1 MPKTPSQRGP
11 RAAFVVVGGATMTV
25 LLSGCASSQ
34 SRANEQ
40 QILKSAGLAPGERSP
55 GARDGE
61 ERSLAARPI
70 TDEAPADVQ
79 VLVGP
84 PEGAA
89 EASVG
94 APGVEGDPGAGFESA
109 PAPLEVV
116 DRAPPPMPRSLAD
129 SGFVDAVVG
138 QINGRPVFASEFLAP
153 MDARLRAEASRLPP
167 NQWRQTAIQTIG
179 RAVVDRMNEE
189 LVLAEFQAQLTPES
203 RQGLFAFV
211 ERMRQEIVAENL
223 GSESLAGRR
232 LQESEGLTLDEK
244 VKQQRDREIIR
255 AQLGRAIR
263 DRVYVSWREV
273 ELAYE
278 RDYDLYNPAPVAR
291 LRMIQASDPEK
302 AASIREALAAGR
314 PFEEIAREFSDFRA
328 EEGGLWTIEVERE
341 GYANTRIFAPE
352 ELNSV
357 ASALEPGEVSDEF
370 EWSGSRVWLSL
381 EAIETPPGKSLY
393 EAQHEIYRR
402 LQQQRVGEEELAYLE
417 RIRGRGSMTDV
428 ETMVFRLLEIA
439 EERYI
444 SGPQAGGGS

>member
-1 MPKTPSQRGP
+1 MCVLGALAST
-11 RAAFVVVGGATMTV
+11 VGVAIA
-25 LLSGCASSQ
+25 GCASSQ

-40 QILKSAGLAPGERSP
+40 QILRSAGLAPGERSP
-55 GARDGE
+55 GGSGGDEA
-61 ERSLAARPI
+61 SLAARPI
-70 TDEAPADVQ
+70 VDESPADVQ

-84 PEGAA
+84 PRSDASDGATGENPA
-89 EASVG
+89 VDASVD
-94 APGVEGDPGAGFESA
+94 AA

-116 DRAPPPMPRSLAD
+116 DQAPPPMPASMAD

-138 QINGRPVFASEFLAP
+138 QINGRPVFASEFFAP

-167 NQWRQTAIQTIG
+167 NQWRQMAVQTIG

-189 LVLAEFQAQLTPES
+189 LVLAEFQAQLTPET

-278 RDYDLYNPAPVAR
+278 RDFDLYNPAPIAR
-291 LRMIQASDPEK
+291 LRMIQVSDPKK
-302 AASIREALAAGR
+302 AEAVRAAIASGR
-314 PFEEIAREFSDFRA
+314 AFEEIAREFSDFRA
-328 EEGGLWTIEVERE
+328 EEGGLWTIEVERG
-341 GYANTRIFAPE
+341 GYASTRIFAPD
-352 ELNSV
+352 ELNAV
-357 ASALEPGEVSDEF
+357 ATTLEPGEISDEF
-370 EWSGSRVWLSL
+370 EWSGSRVWLTL
-381 EAIETPPGKSLY
+381 DAIETPPGKTLY
-393 EAQHEIYRR
+393 EAQHEIYQR

-428 ETMVFRLLEIA
+428 ETMVLRLLEIA
-439 EERYI
+439 EERYLA
-444 SGPQAGGGS
+444 GPQPGDGGR

>member
-1 MPKTPSQRGP
+1 MLEAPSQRGT
-11 RAAFVVVGGATMTV
+11 RAALVVAGAATMTV
-25 LLSGCASSQ
+25 LLTGCASSQ

-40 QILKSAGLAPGERSP
+40 QILRSAGLAPGERSP
-55 GARDGE
+55 GARGE
-61 ERSLAARPI
+61 TERSLAARSI

-84 PEGAA
+84 PEGASQAGA
-89 EASVG
+89 EAI
-94 APGVEGDPGAGFESA
+94 AGDADPLADAESA

-116 DRAPPPMPRSLAD
+116 ERAPPPMPRSLAE

-138 QINGRPVFASEFLAP
+138 QINGRPVFASEFFAP
-153 MDARLRAEASRLPP
+153 MDARLRAEAARLPP

-189 LVLAEFQAQLTPES
+189 LVLAEFQAQLTPET
-203 RQGLFAFV
+203 RQGLFSFV

-232 LQESEGLTLDEK
+232 LQEAEGLTLDEK

-278 RDYDLYNPAPVAR
+278 RDYDLYNPAPIAR

-302 AASIREALAAGR
+302 AASVREALASGR
-314 PFEEIAREFSDFRA
+314 SFEEVAREFSDFRS
-328 EEGGLWTIEVERE
+328 EEGGLWTIELDRA
-341 GYANTRIFAPE
+341 GYAGTRIFAPD
-352 ELNSV
+352 ELNEV
-357 ASALEPGEVSDEF
+357 ASTLEPGEVSDEF
-370 EWSGSRVWLSL
+370 EWSGSRVWLTL
-381 EAIETPPGKSLY
+381 DAIETPPGKSLY
-393 EAQHEIYRR
+393 EAQHEIYQR
-402 LQQQRVGEEELAYLE
+402 LQQQRVGEEEMAYLA

-444 SGPQAGGGS
+444 AGPQPGGGF